1 MLTNE
6 RLINLEKV
14 GEYQIITWEKQF
26 EENKQ
31 GIIVQDS
38 LLSENIQ
45 VRSQECI
52 DKKAWK
58 HLSYPVEEMA
68 KKIIACDFK
77 GAAFRSLTFRLC

>member
-6 RLINLEKV
+6 RLISLEKV

-52 DKKAWK
+52 DKK
-58 HLSYPVEEMA
+58 HENIFHIQL
-68 KKIIACDFK
+68 KKWPRK
-77 GAAFRSLTFRLC
+77 